1 MFLRLLTFCM
11 CVLTPRERTQGKD
24 ETFLCSLSTFDAYFV
39 TRPHKSP
46 KPFVFAVKSMDDLS
60 FFENTAD
67 YLHVFSCGQKEGE
80 KWVSQKKIL
89 SKRNP
94 HLCYFQIQQI
104 LLARVSIIPF
114 LHML

>member
-80 KWVSQKKIL
+80 KWVSQKK
-89 SKRNP
+89 NP
-94 HLCYFQIQQI
+94 FQEKSSS
-104 LLARVSIIPF
+104 LLFSDPTDSSGPC
-114 LHML
+114 